1 MDAGMDGLSHGQARW
16 ITSIMSLNRIV
27 RYDTSGESG
36 SFACRAFPASS
47 LERVFLRVRMHV
59 VPKVSSHHP
68 TFKLTPSLRESM
80 LLVSTSSPAFMLAPD
95 VSFRA

>member
-1 MDAGMDGLSHGQARW
+1 MDGQARW

>member
-1 MDAGMDGLSHGQARW
+1 MDAGMDGQARW

-27 RYDTSGESG
+27 RYDTSGKSG

-47 LERVFLRVRMHV
+47 LERVFLRVRMCKSMHV